1 MSYRNAREIAMTN
14 KPQQA
19 AQATKQE
26 QQPPPG
32 RQRVLFL
39 CTGNSA
45 RSQMAEALLSAMA
58 GDRYDV
64 FSAGTKPSVV
74 NPLAIEAMLEMGM
87 DISAQRSKHLD
98 EYIKQPFDYVI
109 TVCDNAAETC
119 PAFPGRAERVHWS
132 FPDPA
137 LAQGTHEERL
147 AVFRRTR
154 DAITSRLTQWLS

>member
-1 MSYRNAREIAMTN
+1 MT
-14 KPQQA
+14 
-19 AQATKQE
+19 
-26 QQPPPG
+26 
-32 RQRVLFL
+32 QRVLFL

-58 GDRYDV
+58 GDRYDA

-74 NPLAIEAMLEMGM
+74 NPLAIEAMLEMGI

-109 TVCDNAAETC
+109 TVCDKAAETC
-119 PAFPGRAERVHWS
+119 PTFPGRAERIHWP

-137 LAQGTHEERL
+137 LATGSHQERL
-147 AVFRRTR
+147 AAFRRTR
-154 DAITSRLTQWLS
+154 DSITARLEQWLST